1 MSWGNRRQW
10 AHLALAA
17 VGLAAV
23 LWAVLLSAN
32 PTIWCRDQ
40 VMHAGEVCHNA
51 EGTKVQ
57 TYEERFSAEQWARP
71 VVGVV
76 GVALTGFALVLF
88 RGARR
93 VDQSAAR
100 LIGP

>member
-1 MSWGNRRQW
+1 MNRRWRRW

-17 VGLAAV
+17 AGLAAV

-40 VMHAGEVCHNA
+40 VMRPGEVCSNA
-51 EGTKVQ
+51 QGTKVQ
-57 TYEERFSAEQWARP
+57 TYEERFSAAQWARP

-76 GVALTGFALVLF
+76 GAVVAGFGIALY
-88 RGARR
+88 RGSRR
-93 VDQSAAR
+93 PTSAVPVAS
-100 LIGP
+100 

>member
-1 MSWGNRRQW
+1 MNLSNPRQW

-17 VGLAAV
+17 AGLAAV
-23 LWAVLLSAN
+23 VWALLLSAN

-40 VMHAGEVCHNA
+40 VMHPGQVCRNA

-57 TYEERFSAEQWARP
+57 TYEERWSAEQWARP

-76 GVALTGFALVLF
+76 GATVTGFGLVLF
-88 RGARR
+88 RGGRR
-93 VDQSAAR
+93 VDQPASR